1 MAAAPASA
9 SLTSSVRSGSVQA
22 PISASRSIANPANSN
37 NSRCLVSFGRP
48 DSFNLGNVAV
58 RSAGRQI
65 TPRAL
70 PSSRPSRVDRECVR
84 VRAKAN
90 VVTSAAAT
98 DSEASELV
106 DKLLSMVNDTDRG
119 AAMSDEGRAA
129 VTAIVEQLE
138 AVGLEEPLKSP
149 LVFGAWEVAYT
160 SRPTAAGGYYRSI
173 IGRKLPRSKDLVQ
186 TIYPPNG
193 VDNLVEFDALSLIP
207 GSISLKGKFEPLDN
221 KWVRAVFEA
230 PNLALGPLKFSY
242 GGESSVRLS
251 VSYLDERVR
260 IGRGSQGSI
269 FVFARRT

>member
-1 MAAAPASA
+1 MGDGPRCNGGRGREIRTCTV
-9 SLTSSVRSGSVQA
+9 SLPWQV
-22 PISASRSIANPANSN
+22 
-37 NSRCLVSFGRP
+37 
-48 DSFNLGNVAV
+48 
-58 RSAGRQI
+58 
-65 TPRAL
+65 
-70 PSSRPSRVDRECVR
+70 
-84 VRAKAN
+84 KH
-90 VVTSAAAT
+90 
-98 DSEASELV
+98 
-106 DKLLSMVNDTDRG
+106 TDRG

-138 AVGLEEPLKSP
+138 AMGLEEPLKSP

-160 SRPTAAGGYYRSI
+160 SRPTAAGGYYRSML
-173 IGRKLPRSKDLVQ
+173 GRTLLRSKDLVQ

-193 VDNLVEFDALSLIP
+193 VHNLVEFDALSLIP
-207 GSISLKGKFEPLDN
+207 GSISLKGTFEPLDN

-242 GGESSVRLS
+242 GGQSSVRLS